1 MDFEAASEALNDL
14 KRRAKLRELRKRYG
28 DEYLF
33 VGAQHPEAQLINQE
47 FSMRPQVSHRQ
58 KVDAIR
64 DMGFTDEVC
73 IEQALK
79 RTQGDLNA
87 AAELLMGSL

>member
-1 MDFEAASEALNDL
+1 MDYGPAEQALMDL

-33 VGAQHPEAQLINQE
+33 VGSQHPEAEEINRE
-47 FSMRPQVSHRQ
+47 FSMRPVATHRE

-64 DMGFTDEVC
+64 DMGITDEAR
-73 IEQALK
+73 IEYALE

-87 AAELLMGSL
+87 AAELLMGSG